1 MSDRNVVQNPADCVC
16 QDPETARTAYENIA
30 SYFKIMLTIAMYSP
44 LGDPWRRSSPA
55 YFTHKARAHS
65 TTIPQ
70 EQHGGKSANPG
81 LQWFNLLCY
90 SGSTYSVTVVQL
102 TLLGAG
108 TSAQR

>member
-1 MSDRNVVQNPADCVC
+1 MPAMPVCMSDRNVVQNPADCVC

-81 LQWFNLLCY
+81 LQ
-90 SGSTYSVTVVQL
+90 
-102 TLLGAG
+102 
-108 TSAQR
+108 